1 MHGVEVMLPK
11 GYVGIVLRGD
21 ASDGAHPH
29 PPTGSKSRR
38 RPERNS
44 GRKPTEEE
52 EMDEV
57 SPEDEDQR
65 PVRVLKPTVR
75 FDSFVLWHPDDILV
89 DEGKGRMSSFSLRVD
104 EHPIRGADVP
114 VNVKCVSRWA

>member
-1 MHGVEVMLPK
+1 VHGVEIMLPK
-11 GYVGIVLRGD
+11 GYVGIVWRGD

-29 PPTGSKSRR
+29 PPTGSKARR
-38 RPERNS
+38 RFERNS

-52 EMDEV
+52 MDEV
-57 SPEDEDQR
+57 SPEDKDQR

-75 FDSFVLWHPDDILV
+75 FDSLVLWHPDILV